1 MDLTPGV
8 GQMKKRGRRPS
19 EHTYTIMIKGF
30 AHETKQRWVK
40 PVEKAYS
47 IWKSLSAPNSVVTPN
62 IIHHN
67 AMLEVCGR
75 HHDLDTLWKV
85 VSELPESG
93 PDAPDTRSYTLILMA
108 IHRTM
113 TRQLEFIP
121 ESQVRKR
128 RAVRE
133 THLRDAK
140 RIWADVVRQWR
151 AGSFQPDNHL
161 VGTMAEILI
170 DPLDEH
176 SCYEALALFRQTMG
190 IPILLK
196 EPPRRSPLDSASEQ
210 GRWEAQHWH
219 RSSTRQAQ
227 RVTEEH
233 PEENAAK
240 PEEELDPEEEEDLE
254 SLEHVFDSV
263 TSNRDESK
271 SPHLLKPGNAELNFI
286 LAVCRLVTQ
295 GMSAGQSYW
304 GLLTLKDSEFKV
316 EPDSGNFHEY
326 LRLLR
331 VSRSSRLAVTT
342 IREQMVPAGAAEGKT
357 FHIAMSCCLR
367 DRINPNVF
375 LNARSLLDTMRECL
389 PLPDPRPLN
398 GFLELADVLAQN
410 PQWLLSLNGIG
421 DFDLT
426 VSNLPTQGRKLK
438 LALLT
443 KAFSTLEPHMEKLYN
458 AMMEERYIKNG
469 PPGEKSPGAPKAS
482 GRSRYGAVNGF
493 LAMNFLNRTRT
504 YLDRILGPEYA
515 GMLAET
521 DRKPLEDWSIKLRYF
536 SRPDVVVKFTDSL
549 LLPTPEEYQRV
560 YGAKEENQDE

>member
-1 MDLTPGV
+1 
-8 GQMKKRGRRPS
+8 
-19 EHTYTIMIKGF
+19 MIKGF

-47 IWKSLSAPNSVVTPN
+47 IWKSISAPNSVVTPN

-85 VSELPESG
+85 ISELPESG

-108 IHRTM
+108 IHRAM
-113 TRQLEFIP
+113 TRQLQFIP
-121 ESQVRKR
+121 ENQARKR
-128 RAVRE
+128 QEVRE
-133 THLRDAK
+133 NHLRDAK
-140 RIWADVVRQWR
+140 RIWADVVRQWKV
-151 AGSFQPDNHL
+151 GSFQPDNHL

-170 DPLDEH
+170 DPLDEY
-176 SCYEALALFRQTMG
+176 SCHEALALFKQTMG

-196 EPPRRSPLDSASEQ
+196 EPPRRSLQDSASEQ
-210 GRWEAQHWH
+210 GRWEAQHWQ
-219 RSSTRQAQ
+219 RSSNREPRRIAKEH
-227 RVTEEH
+227 VEED
-233 PEENAAK
+233 AVK
-240 PEEELDPEEEEDLE
+240 PEEELDPEDEEELE
-254 SLEHVFDSV
+254 DLEHVFDPV
-263 TSNRDESK
+263 TSNRDDTK
-271 SPHLLKPGNAELNFI
+271 SPYLLKPGNAELNFI
-286 LAVCRLVTQ
+286 LAICRLVTQ
-295 GMSAGQSYW
+295 GMGAGQSYW
-304 GLLTLKDSEFKV
+304 GLLTLKDSEFQI

-331 VSRSSRLAVTT
+331 VSRSSRLAATT

-375 LNARSLLDTMRECL
+375 LNAQLLLDTMRECL

-398 GFLELADVLAQN
+398 GFLELADVLARN

-421 DFDLT
+421 DFDLS

-443 KAFSTLEPHMEKLYN
+443 RAFSALEPHIQKLYD
-458 AMMEERYIKNG
+458 AMMEERYIKTG
-469 PPGEKSPGAPKAS
+469 SPEVKSPGAPKAA
-482 GRSRYGAVNGF
+482 GRSRHGAVNGF
-493 LAMNFLNRTRT
+493 LALNFLNRTRT
-504 YLDRILGPEYA
+504 YLDRLLGAEYA
-515 GMLAET
+515 GVLSET

-536 SRPDVVVKFTDSL
+536 SKPDVVVKFNDSL
-549 LLPTPEEYQRV
+549 LLPTPEEYQQV
-560 YGAKEENQDE
+560 YGAREEKKNEQDE